1 MSRAAST
8 SNHQTQPARS
18 SSYTLISLW
27 DFADGFFRC
36 LQCFVS
42 ASSFEAALPIVVA
55 AAADSFVSGDPCL
68 YVGLKGFVAG
78 FESAVDSEPVIYSV
92 FHEAVDDREPV
103 DAVDHEIA
111 VVHSVDHEIAV
122 VQSVDHAIV
131 VDAAVQEIVVED
143 SADH

>member
-55 AAADSFVSGDPCL
+55 AAADSFVPGDPCL
-68 YVGLKGFVAG
+68 SFGLKGFVAG
-78 FESAVDSEPVIYSV
+78 FESADDSEPVIYSV

-111 VVHSVDHEIAV
+111 VVHSVDH
-122 VQSVDHAIV
+122 AIV
-131 VDAAVQEIVVED
+131 VDAAVQIIFVDD